1 MRPSKLSD
9 LANQGTVNRGFT
21 VYVTIEPQF
30 VACIEQLEE
39 FYYVSN
45 AMIMHCI
52 SMKVN
57 IYFCLSM

>member
-9 LANQGTVNRGFT
+9 LVNQGTVNRGFT

-30 VACIEQLEE
+30 VACIKQLDE

-45 AMIMHCI
+45 AMVMPCI
-52 SMKVN
+52 SMKYT